1 MTIPEAA
8 KQLRL
13 SEQLIRVW
21 IQNGTCPFGYIIR
34 AGQRKTYF
42 INEQALRKF
51 IAGEFENDFMGA
63 DRGSN
68 HPDNRADRVHQGGCR
83 GSEGRNCRV

>member
-21 IQNGTCPFGYIIR
+21 IQNKTCPFGYIIR
-34 AGQRKTYF
+34 DGKRKTYF
-42 INEQALRKF
+42 INETELKKF
-51 IAGEFENDFMGA
+51 ISGE
-63 DRGSN
+63 SK
-68 HPDNRADRVHQGGCR
+68 
-83 GSEGRNCRV
+83 